1 MDSIPRPQSDPDWT
15 QIVFRAELPSEMDKT
30 VHSPRTETPWQHWI
44 PARAYAPPEGL
55 KYLNSGLFTVPTV
68 STAMTLS
75 RFILQDYKL
84 YSVIYFLK
92 WGNETN
98 WASKSSGHNEDPFL
112 SYNLNIKRDSNPPQ
126 KDGNCSLI
134 DILRMHV

>member
-1 MDSIPRPQSDPDWT
+1 MAALDSCQGLCSTRGTEISQQWT
-15 QIVFRAELPSEMDKT
+15 L
-30 VHSPRTETPWQHWI
+30 
-44 PARAYAPPEGL
+44 
-55 KYLNSGLFTVPTV
+55 TVPTV

-75 RFILQDYKL
+75 RFILQDYRS